1 MQGASAAPW
10 VPRVGRM
17 RHVPTNAARRR
28 SVPAWVL
35 ALVVLLGVALG
46 WWIGQPGDRGGPT
59 ASATSAVATSASPG
73 PATGA
78 GSPTD
83 PATTSASS
91 SPTTART
98 PRSGL
103 PTIAETALPSQA
115 RDTLA
120 LIHAGGPFPYDKD
133 GAVFQNRERILPLRP
148 TGYYHEYTVPKPGES
163 DRGPWR
169 LVAGDDG
176 DVYWTADH
184 YDSFQQ
190 VQEGT

>member
-1 MQGASAAPW
+1 M
-10 VPRVGRM
+10 
-17 RHVPTNAARRR
+17 PTYAARRR

-46 WWIGQPGDRGGPT
+46 WWVGQRGDQGGSAG
-59 ASATSAVATSASPG
+59 ASTDVVATSTASVGATPTAASTGDASP
-73 PATGA
+73 T
-78 GSPTD
+78 
-83 PATTSASS
+83 TTSG
-91 SPTTART
+91 PTTART

-103 PTIAETALPSQA
+103 PTIAESRLPTQA
-115 RDTLA
+115 RDTLV

-133 GAVFQNRERILPLRP
+133 GAVFQNRERILPRQP